1 MERQIATTCTRD
13 CPSCCSIMLTVKDGR
28 IISHRA
34 DPRNPITRNFL
45 CVKGNRYLERYD
57 SPERILTPLRRNGD
71 QFVPISWDEA
81 LDTAAAKLTKT
92 RAESGPLSTLW
103 TQYSGSLSLLNLMMP
118 RIFWI
123 HFGGSTMTR
132 GGISIDA
139 LQAAQE
145 HDFGACLLHEPKDLR
160 NSRSVVVWGRNP
172 AVTHVHLVPFLRE
185 AQKNGAGLTVVDP
198 RYSET
203 ARFADH
209 HIAPRPGGD
218 GYLAI
223 AVAKEIHRRRD
234 QVPDVVE
241 SRSEGWKGY
250 LAMLDQYDETDLLQ
264 KADVRRDQ
272 VKHLASCYLDHQ
284 PCATFLGLGVNWWKE
299 GGAHSRLIDALVF
312 MSGNIGIPGGGANFF
327 NMEFPFDTGVF
338 KDETAKA
345 AARGGSPVKPRRLLL
360 PLLAREIEAA
370 QDPPIRMAWISM
382 FNPVSSAP
390 DSNHMKKALQNLDF
404 VIVTE
409 QFMTATARCAD
420 LIFPATTYLEEDDV
434 MYSHGSSY
442 IGPVN
447 AAVPPKGETRSN
459 MQIFQGL
466 AKRLG
471 FGEALQ
477 GKPREWIARTWAPL
491 DAQGISM
498 EAVKRGPVKRVQPLI
513 PYENGAFRTLDGKF
527 QFITDYAGRE
537 EEKDGFFLL
546 MVKRKSLLNT
556 QLLDQD
562 AETRPTVSLNPKVM
576 AEMRLRDGDRVWVCS
591 PLDRVEAV
599 LKGSEFIR
607 PDVAELGPSV
617 WKDDQGG
624 ISRLRP
630 AVISDLGP
638 TAAVNETKVTI
649 WKAQ

>member
-1 MERQIATTCTRD
+1 MEKKIPTTCTRD

-45 CVKGNRYLERYD
+45 CVKGTNYLKRYN
-57 SPERILTPLRRNGD
+57 SPERILTPLLRNGNG
-71 QFVPISWDEA
+71 FLPISWDEA
-81 LDTAAAKLTKT
+81 LDTAAERLTKI

-103 TQYSGSLSLLNLMMP
+103 AQYSGSLSLLNLIMP
-118 RIFWI
+118 RMFWI

-145 HDFGACLLHEPKDLR
+145 HDFGACLLHEPQDLK
-160 NSRSVVVWGRNP
+160 NSGSIVVWGRNP
-172 AVTHVHLVPFLRE
+172 AVTHVHLLPFIRE
-185 AQKNGAGLTVVDP
+185 ARKNGAELTVVDS

-203 ARFADH
+203 ARLADH

-218 GYLAI
+218 GYLAM
-223 AVAKEIHRRRD
+223 AVAKEIQHRWD
-234 QVPDVVE
+234 EVPDFVKG
-241 SRSEGWKGY
+241 RSEGWEAY
-250 LAMLDQYDETDLLQ
+250 LAMLEQYDETELLQ
-264 KADVRRDQ
+264 RADVSREQ
-272 VKHLASCYLDHQ
+272 VKHLASCYWGHK
-284 PCATFLGLGVNWWKE
+284 PCATFLGLGVNWWKQ
-299 GGAHSRLIDALVF
+299 GGANSRLIHALVF

-327 NMEFPFDTGVF
+327 NMEFPFDTAIF
-338 KDETAKA
+338 KEELARA
-345 AARGGSPVKPRRLLL
+345 AARGLTPIKPRRLLL
-360 PLLAREIEAA
+360 PLLAKEIEEA
-370 QDPPIRMAWISM
+370 QDPPIRLAWISM
-382 FNPVSSAP
+382 FNPVASAP

-442 IGPVN
+442 MGPVT
-447 AAVPPKGETRSN
+447 AAVKPKGETRSN

-466 AKRLG
+466 AEKLG

-477 GKPREWIARTWAPL
+477 GKPWKWISRTWALL
-491 DAQGISM
+491 DDMDISM

-513 PYENGAFRTLDGKF
+513 PYENGVFRTKDGKF
-527 QFITDYAGRE
+527 QFITDYAGRKDE
-537 EEKDGFFLL
+537 EDGLFLL
-546 MVKRKSLLNT
+546 MVKRRSLLNT

-562 AETRPTVSLNPKVM
+562 AETIPTVSLNPKTM
-576 AEMRLRDGDRVWVCS
+576 AEMDLKEGERVWVSS
-591 PLDRVEAV
+591 PLDRLEAI
-599 LKGSEFIR
+599 LRASEFTR

-624 ISRLRP
+624 VNRLHR

-649 WKAQ
+649 RKAS